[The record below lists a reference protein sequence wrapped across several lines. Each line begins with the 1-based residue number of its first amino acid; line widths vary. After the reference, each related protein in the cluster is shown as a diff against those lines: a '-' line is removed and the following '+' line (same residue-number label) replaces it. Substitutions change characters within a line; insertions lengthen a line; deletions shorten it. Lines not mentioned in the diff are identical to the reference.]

1 MTKQKK
7 IQRCRLFCD
16 WNFCTLL
23 RTSWLVKW
31 EDLKY
36 VESDSYQ
43 NMEDKPM
50 LPCEK
55 IIS

>member
-23 RTSWLVKW
+23 RTSWLVNW

-50 LPCEK
+50 LPCAK
-55 IIS
+55 SIS